1 MVGIALLGA
10 GIFARE
16 EHLPAIEAAS
26 NLNLLAIYSRS
37 QSSVDALASQASK
50 PVDKYFDSPS
60 SPGKSLD
67 DLLARKDIEA
77 VIVVLPI
84 NNQPEVIKK
93 AIAAGKHVLSEKPV
107 AKDVATAKDLIAWY
121 RGLSNPPIWA
131 VAENFRYTESLVK
144 AAEEVKRLGGKV
156 VTFHL
161 KRYGFVRESDKYF
174 NTEWRK
180 VPGYQGGFLL
190 DGGVHF
196 IAGLRLL
203 LGAAG
208 EEINQVV
215 SFADLLVDRLGPH
228 DTVHA
233 VASTKSGA
241 KGTITISFGTEHK
254 KGLEVEIVTTNGTV
268 NWTQEEVKVSDK
280 SQKFEYSSGVKAE
293 VAVFGKSLESKTPDP
308 LQTPE
313 EAFADLQFL
322 EGLLESKGQVKA
334 LA

>member
-10 GIFARE
+10 GNFARA

-37 QSSVDALASQASK
+37 QSSAGGLAGQAKSK
-50 PVDKYFDSPS
+50 PDVYYDSPS
-60 SPGKSLD
+60 ESGKSLD
-67 DLLARKDIEA
+67 ELLARKDIEA
-77 VIVVLPI
+77 VVVVLPI
-84 NNQPEVIKK
+84 NNQPEVVKRC
-93 AIAAGKHVLSEKPV
+93 IAAGKHVLSEKPV
-107 AKDVATAKDLIAWY
+107 ARDVATAKELLAWY
-121 RGLSNPPIWA
+121 RSQSSPPIWA

-144 AAEEVKRLGGKV
+144 AQEAVKQLGGKV
-156 VTFHL
+156 LCFAL
-161 KRYGFVRESDKYF
+161 RRYGFVKEEDKSF

-196 IAGLRLL
+196 AAGLRFL

-208 EEINQVV
+208 EEVNQVV
-215 SFADLLVDRLGPH
+215 SFIDLLVARLGPH

-254 KGLEVEIVTTNGTV
+254 RGLEIEIVTTNGTV
-268 NWTQEEVKVSDK
+268 SWNPEEVNVTGR
-280 SQKFEYSSGVKAE
+280 SQKYAYSSGVTAE
-293 VAVFGKSLESKTPDP
+293 VAAFGKSLESKTTHP

-313 EAFADLQFL
+313 EAFTDLQL
-322 EGLLESKGQVKA
+322 VEGLLQSNGQAKVVV
-334 LA
+334 